1 MAPVLPFAVPTF
13 AVALM
18 LRITRVTDTGTPT
31 LILSGRI
38 GAAQLPDVRRSVEA
52 EQAWDLVLDLSEVTL
67 VDVEVVQF
75 FLCCEQQGIRIA
87 HCPAYVREW
96 MAREERP
103 T

>member
-1 MAPVLPFAVPTF
+1 
-13 AVALM
+13 M

-38 GAAQLPDVRRSVEA
+38 GAEQLPDVRRSVQAEEA
-52 EQAWDLVLDLSEVTL
+52 RDLVLDLREVTL
-67 VDVEVVQF
+67 VDMEVVQF
-75 FLCCEQQGIRIA
+75 FLRCEQDGIRIA

-96 MAREERP
+96 MARERRQ

>member
-1 MAPVLPFAVPTF
+1 
-13 AVALM
+13 M
-18 LRITRVTDTGTPT
+18 LKITRMTSTGTPT

-38 GAAQLPDVRRSVEA
+38 GAEQLPDVRRSVEA
-52 EQAWDLVLDLSEVTL
+52 EQVQDLVLDLREVTL
-67 VDVEVVQF
+67 VHVEVVR
-75 FLCCEQQGIRIA
+75 FLLRCEEQGIRIV

>member
-1 MAPVLPFAVPTF
+1 
-13 AVALM
+13 M

-31 LILSGRI
+31 LMLSGRI

-52 EQAWDLVLDLSEVTL
+52 EAARDLVLDLREVTL
-67 VDVEVVQF
+67 VDVEAVRF
-75 FLCCEQQGIRIA
+75 FSRCEQDGIRIA

-96 MAREERP
+96 MAREKRP